1 VLTVTDLKR
10 SFGARDLFAGANLH
24 VFARDRIAVVGP
36 NGSGKTTLFE
46 MIAGEQQPDGGEIRL
61 VRDAVV
67 GYLRQETDEL
77 RGRTLLDEVMSTG
90 SHVADAGHRLAV
102 LEAEMAELPPGPD
115 RDRTVAEYGR
125 LQDRYA
131 SLGGYSLEY
140 EAKRILGGLGF
151 STEDLDRMT
160 DTFSG
165 GWLMRIALAKL
176 LLANP
181 DLLMLDE
188 PTNHLDLESVVW
200 LERFLRTYE
209 GAVLLI
215 SHDRDLINAL
225 ASKVVE
231 LRDRKLFSYTGDY
244 QSFVEQREL
253 EVAQAE
259 AAARTQA
266 RKIAQTQLFINRF
279 RYKSTLASRVQS
291 RIKALEKMDRIE
303 APSRTR
309 RKMNLSFPQPPRSGR
324 VVVEFSEV
332 RFGYGDHLV
341 YEHLDLVMERGE
353 KVALVGPN
361 GAGKSTLLKL
371 IAGELQPTAGERKLG
386 HKVELAYFAQ
396 HQVEAL
402 SPTNT
407 VLQELRS
414 AIPPGVEADARALLG
429 RFLFSG
435 DDVDK
440 PISVLSG
447 GERTRVALA
456 KLLVSPVNLLC
467 VDEPTNHLDMWSR
480 DVLEEALTEYTGNI
494 VLITHDR
501 HLIRSVADRIIEVVN
516 GRVTNYSGDYAY
528 YLSKQVEAAPE
539 TPPARPE
546 KGAGGPGRASGPKTK
561 EQKRQEAE
569 ERGRLKGLKERVR
582 SIEAKLEEVTE
593 ELRGFEE
600 TFAAPDVYSSG
611 ADVAD
616 LTKRYE
622 AAKRRAAR
630 LETEWTE
637 AVQTLESSGT

>member
-1 VLTVTDLKR
+1 M
-10 SFGARDLFAGANLH
+10 
-24 VFARDRIAVVGP
+24 
-36 NGSGKTTLFE
+36 E
-46 MIAGEQQPDGGEIRL
+46 
-61 VRDAVV
+61 
-67 GYLRQETDEL
+67 
-77 RGRTLLDEVMSTG
+77 
-90 SHVADAGHRLAV
+90 
-102 LEAEMAELPPGPD
+102 
-115 RDRTVAEYGR
+115 
-125 LQDRYA
+125 
-131 SLGGYSLEY
+131 
-140 EAKRILGGLGF
+140 
-151 STEDLDRMT
+151 
-160 DTFSG
+160 
-165 GWLMRIALAKL
+165 
-176 LLANP
+176 
-181 DLLMLDE
+181 
-188 PTNHLDLESVVW
+188 
-200 LERFLRTYE
+200 
-209 GAVLLI
+209 
-215 SHDRDLINAL
+215 
-225 ASKVVE
+225 
-231 LRDRKLFSYTGDY
+231 
-244 QSFVEQREL
+244 
-253 EVAQAE
+253 
-259 AAARTQA
+259 
-266 RKIAQTQLFINRF
+266 
-279 RYKSTLASRVQS
+279 
-291 RIKALEKMDRIE
+291 RIE

-324 VVVEFSEV
+324 VVMELSDV
-332 RFGYGDHLV
+332 RFGYGDHPV

-371 IAGELQPTAGERKLG
+371 IAGVLQPAAGGRKLG

-402 SPTNT
+402 SPNNT

-440 PISVLSG
+440 PIAVLSG

-501 HLIRSVADRIIEVVN
+501 HLIRSVAGRIVEVVD
-516 GRVTNYSGDYAY
+516 GRVTNYAGDYAY
-528 YLSKQVEAAPE
+528 YLSKQEEAAPE
-539 TPPARPE
+539 TPAARPE

-600 TFAAPDVYSSG
+600 SFAAPDVYSSG

-616 LTKRYE
+616 LTRRYE